1 MGQLP
6 DLVLC
11 SNKGARIGTI
21 RRDDLYGCRRGFFI
35 VAISFLLYT
44 GRCVDGLYE
53 AYMDVEVPQE
63 TIVEVEDE

>member
-1 MGQLP
+1 MEQLEEMIYMAAG
-6 DLVLC
+6 V
-11 SNKGARIGTI
+11 
-21 RRDDLYGCRRGFFI
+21 GFFI

-63 TIVEVEDE
+63 TIVEVVDE